1 MNYIKLHYV
10 KRMVNEMS
18 NKTKYYVIGSS
29 VILAM
34 GISGQKVITGPSD
47 EQVSKTA
54 VKEGYTPKPVIPVK
68 GDVPTIGHGTTVYP
82 NGIKVKMNDPAIDRK
97 QAFEY
102 LKLHLDKD
110 AQRFNKSILNI
121 PISQREYDIY
131 LDFTYQYGTK
141 AWSGSSMLRHLK
153 AREYIQA
160 CKSLLKW
167 KYVAKRDCSIR
178 SNNCYGVWTR
188 QQERY
193 VNCVEVN

>member
-34 GISGQKVITGPSD
+34 GIGGQKVITGPSD

-82 NGIKVKMNDPAIDRK
+82 NGI
-97 QAFEY
+97 
-102 LKLHLDKD
+102 
-110 AQRFNKSILNI
+110 
-121 PISQREYDIY
+121 
-131 LDFTYQYGTK
+131 
-141 AWSGSSMLRHLK
+141 
-153 AREYIQA
+153 
-160 CKSLLKW
+160 
-167 KYVAKRDCSIR
+167 
-178 SNNCYGVWTR
+178 
-188 QQERY
+188 
-193 VNCVEVN
+193 